1 PEGVTGELYI
11 GGAGLAR
18 GYHGRPGL
26 TAERF
31 VADPFA
37 PGARLYRT
45 GDLARWRADGALD
58 YLGRI
63 DHQVKIRGQRLELG
77 EIEARLRAHP
87 AVEDAVVVARAGEG
101 GLQLVGYVTGAVAVD
116 ELRGWLREAL
126 PDFMVPAQLLVLA
139 AMPLSANGK
148 LDRKALPEPSWQP
161 RVHQPPRTELEAR
174 LVAIWE
180 EVFAS
185 APIGITDDFFEL
197 GGHSLLLTRIGLAI
211 RERLGVELP
220 FQRLFEATT
229 IERLALELSTESD
242 SAARD
247 ELALM
252 DDLLDELENLQ

>member
-1 PEGVTGELYI
+1 
-11 GGAGLAR
+11 
-18 GYHGRPGL
+18 
-26 TAERF
+26 
-31 VADPFA
+31 
-37 PGARLYRT
+37 
-45 GDLARWRADGALD
+45 
-58 YLGRI
+58 
-63 DHQVKIRGQRLELG
+63 
-77 EIEARLRAHP
+77 
-87 AVEDAVVVARAGEG
+87 
-101 GLQLVGYVTGAVAVD
+101 
-116 ELRGWLREAL
+116 
-126 PDFMVPAQLLVLA
+126 
-139 AMPLSANGK
+139 
-148 LDRKALPEPSWQP
+148 RKALPEPSWQP